1 MPEESRYD
9 IMFKGF
15 YNLTSSMLT
24 HQQNLNVIANNMANI
39 STAGYKQDRY
49 VASTF
54 DEVMYSR
61 VGNKYNTGEE
71 IGRQSYIRAADN
83 VYTDYTQGTAEPT
96 GYSLDF
102 AIQGDGFFA
111 VQLAD
116 GGTAYTRAGDFSLDD
131 EGYLCLPGFGRV
143 LDPDQQAIYLGTD
156 KISCDRDGVIYYN
169 GDMPIARL
177 GVFTADDTAV
187 LVRDDRGLFTGGNM
201 TVAQAPSI
209 LNGYVERSNTD
220 LVKQMTEM
228 ITFQRA
234 LQSAAQVSKMYDQLM
249 TKATTDI
256 GRM

>member
-1 MPEESRYD
+1 
-9 IMFKGF
+9 MFKGF

-24 HQQNLNVIANNMANI
+24 HQQNLNVIANNMTNI

-49 VASTF
+49 TASTF
-54 DEVMYSR
+54 DEVIYSR
-61 VGNKYNTGEE
+61 VGNKYNTGPQ
-71 IGRQSYIRAADN
+71 IGTQSYIRAASDI
-83 VYTDYTQGTAEPT
+83 YTDYTQGTLEPT
-96 GYSLDF
+96 GLALDF
-102 AIQGDGFFA
+102 AINGDGFFA

-116 GGTAYTRAGDFSLDD
+116 GTIAYTRAGNFSLDD
-131 EGYLCLPGFGRV
+131 EGYLCLPGVGQI
-143 LDPDQQAIYLGTD
+143 LDTQSRPIYLGTD
-156 KISCDRDGVIYYN
+156 KISGDSRGILYYDG
-169 GDMPIARL
+169 
-177 GVFTADDTAV
+177 DTAV
-187 LVRDDRGLFTGGNM
+187 AQIGVFSFDDLGTLERDERGLFTGG
-201 TVAQAPSI
+201 QAVLMDAPAV